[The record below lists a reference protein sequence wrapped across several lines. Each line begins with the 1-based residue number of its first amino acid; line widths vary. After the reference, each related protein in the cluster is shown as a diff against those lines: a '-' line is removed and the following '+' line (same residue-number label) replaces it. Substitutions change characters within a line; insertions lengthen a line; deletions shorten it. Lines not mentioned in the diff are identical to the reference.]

1 VTLCATSVALSLSAV
16 CSISKSATLFASTP
30 PRSSN
35 GWTMRATP
43 DELTAQDRATAQI
56 QVAVAEELRLFD
68 TDITAQLPSN
78 GGMGSTA
85 AQEVLRRFA
94 ETAKEVTQASARL
107 SRAVV
112 KARQAG
118 WSWRRIGEASGVPY
132 QSLHR
137 KFAGRG
143 RASGPNG

>member
-1 VTLCATSVALSLSAV
+1 
-16 CSISKSATLFASTP
+16 
-30 PRSSN
+30 
-35 GWTMRATP
+35 MRATP
-43 DELTAQDRATAQI
+43 DELTAQDRATAQL

-85 AQEVLRRFA
+85 AQEVLRRVA
-94 ETAKEVTQASARL
+94 DTAKEVAQASARL

-118 WSWRRIGEASGVPY
+118 CSWRRIGEVSGVPY

-143 RASGPNG
+143 RAGGTNG